1 MSIAESQKLKL
12 LSEESQKQS
21 GQIAELLA
29 QLAVVNAEIERLK
42 QEPEKRGPGRPR
54 KDAN

>member
-12 LSEESQKQS
+12 LGEESQKQS

-29 QLAVVNAEIERLK
+29 QLAAVNAEIQRLK
-42 QEPEKRGPGRPR
+42 QEKRGPGRPP